1 MKTGK
6 RCKRESFEEKIRTT
20 ARSFKQREDKKQ
32 TKKHRR
38 TAVNWIYFLLENISS
53 PSHIIDNEPLLSI
66 YIHIEIY

>member
-53 PSHIIDNEPLLSI
+53 T
-66 YIHIEIY
+66 